1 MNFFKPQLMPT
12 LRLLIVAAALASMAT
27 ASSLSAGTIF
37 ESGTLGPTG
46 IFADDIGGGTA
57 PGGAIISDFAFNGVR
72 FEITQ
77 SVVTS
82 RIGGHFVLDSST
94 ADSFFGAIVQLD
106 DATDFPDSGDLST
119 PDILGSAILTFPN
132 PSAEVF
138 SDLILQLDAGWYALV
153 FGSGLF
159 GATGEG
165 GALLNNPDIGA
176 PSYIAHQTG
185 VGWVDLSTIPGPFK
199 NYRLVVTGF
208 VVPEPSSA
216 VIVLMATTLL
226 ISMRWTANN
235 SY

>member
-1 MNFFKPQLMPT
+1 MKPIKILRIIT
-12 LRLLIVAAALASMAT
+12 LRILFIAATLAQTNTTNKVAAA
-27 ASSLSAGTIF
+27 TIF

-46 IFADDIGGGTA
+46 IFADDIGGGTS

-77 SVVTS
+77 AVVTT

-94 ADSFFGAIVQLD
+94 SDSFFGAIVRLD
-106 DATDFPDSGDLST
+106 DAADFPDSGDLST

-138 SDLILQLDAGWYALV
+138 ADLNLQLDAGWYALV

-159 GATGEG
+159 GVTGEG
-165 GALLNNPDIGA
+165 GALLNNPDIDA

-199 NYRLVVTGF
+199 NYRLVVEGI

-216 VIVLMATTLL
+216 VVVLLVTTLL
-226 ISMRWTANN
+226 LSTRKKLYT
-235 SY
+235 